1 MPDAFSDGSRQRAF
15 DPNINSGAGVAPVRA
30 SPINSGAGVGIN
42 SGAGVGRRGHQ
53 LRCGRRPSTPVRA
66 SGAVR
71 ASGVAD
77 INSGAGVAR
86 TSTPV
91 RASPGAGVAGAG
103 VADINSGAGVDRSSI
118 AARIS
123 PPVIRGDRGWQPR
136 PLPSK
141 NA

>member
-77 INSGAGVAR
+77 INSGAGVA
-86 TSTPV
+86 
-91 RASPGAGVAGAG
+91 GAG